1 MDVDNVTLPD
11 GNSLP
16 DSPENRRR
24 AFDLWQLDNKGQPE
38 MVNDDLEDDGE
49 RVKLAE
55 EELAE
60 LRQKFEAELE
70 DRRQEDGRRER
81 EEQDRKK
88 MVDME
93 ERQTKVERTA
103 KVSTDGC

>member
-49 RVKLAE
+49 RVELAE
-55 EELAE
+55 KELAE

-70 DRRQEDGRRER
+70 DRRQEENGRHG
-81 EEQDRKK
+81 RKADEGRTGK
-88 MVDME
+88 W
-93 ERQTKVERTA
+93 TA